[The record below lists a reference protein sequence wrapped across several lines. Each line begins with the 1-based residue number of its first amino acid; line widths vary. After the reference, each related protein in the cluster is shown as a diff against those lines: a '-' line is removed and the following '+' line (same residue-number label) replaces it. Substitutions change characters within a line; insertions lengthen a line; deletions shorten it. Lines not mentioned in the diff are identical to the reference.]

1 MAKIEIFEPAL
12 CCPTGVC
19 GPSVDPELL
28 RITGLVKASKKFQ
41 SRILRRNMS
50 HNPDAF
56 VDHPQVSPLLEEK
69 GVEVLPITLVD
80 GEVFVTGRY
89 PTNEEIVSVSDIRVE
104 ESAE

>member
-28 RITGLVKASKKFQ
+28 RITGLVKASKKSN

-56 VDHPQVSPLLEEK
+56 VDHPQVTPLLEEK
-69 GVEVLPITLVD
+69 GMEVLPITLVD
-80 GEVFVTGRY
+80 GQVFVTGRY
-89 PTNEEIVSVSDIRVE
+89 PSNEEIAGVSDIRAE
-104 ESAE
+104 ENL